1 MLSALFLS
9 AFIGACGGGGG
20 GAAPPPVP
28 TQAAQNPG
36 GVWSG
41 QSVSAAAADVSTSF
55 EFRATGPFTRGVS
68 PYTHTYSS
76 GNAETR
82 GIPQFYITG
91 SNAWHILTG
100 TSATVTFETLPNT
113 LTFFVRTE
121 NAADVSNIDIFDADG
136 ALIQNV
142 VPTNA
147 FQMISVFRGAGQTL
161 IGSVEVTS
169 TSEGDVV
176 IDDLTFGY
184 SGSGFAGATDDI
196 DCLVADNLE
205 FVCILSDTG
214 TGDVLATVGG
224 TVLVA
229 NNTEVSGFGTLYAVP
244 GSVLADG
251 NTFANVTISAGTVS
265 EANTLDLTVDAAGPR
280 APLQPHTMLFTNV
293 LVISAQSKRSIQRS
307 TSSAT
312 HRRFRS
318 MPLGSLA
325 ASQTPGVCWPARS
338 RSLTPH
344 STPMTFQSMLQ
355 ILLLAPSVTER
366 MTVWGCRQMT
376 WQWMMHLC
384 LPPSQPTWRLP
395 AKRSSSVAK
404 KKRDTSEPF
413 TIGRRR

>member
-1 MLSALFLS
+1 MKSTICLMLSALFLS

-169 TSEGDVV
+169 TSGGDVV

-229 NNTEVSGFGTLYAVP
+229 NNTEVSGSGTLYAVP

-265 EANTLDLTVDAAGPR
+265 EANTLDLTVDAAGTTSTIATTYDVIYER
-280 APLQPHTMLFTNV
+280 ASNLSTIEAVYTTFDIFGDPSSFSIDAAG
-293 LVISAQSKRSIQRS
+293 VISGQSNAGCMLAGQVTIIDAAFNAYDVSVDVTNIAS
-307 TSSAT
+307 CAVSDGTYDGLGVSANDMAMDDA
-312 HRRFRS
+312 FVF
-318 MPLGSLA
+318 A
-325 ASQTPGVCWPARS
+325 A
-338 RSLTPH
+338 
-344 STPMTFQSMLQ
+344 
-355 ILLLAPSVTER
+355 
-366 MTVWGCRQMT
+366 
-376 WQWMMHLC
+376 
-384 LPPSQPTWRLP
+384 
-395 AKRSSSVAK
+395 
-404 KKRDTSEPF
+404 F
-413 TIGRRR
+413 TADMAIAGQAVK